1 MNTNNKM
8 AVSEE
13 QLTAS
18 KEDKVLMFLITMLCL
33 TVVKIENILNNYE
46 GIMTDYE
53 GDTACVTIS
62 ADNFTDIDLLN
73 IGRFTTNIIGMY
85 NMDKPQYELINIEV
99 LDDVV
104 ILKVK
109 V

>member
-1 MNTNNKM
+1 MDTIFDNIIEGLK
-8 AVSEE
+8 S
-13 QLTAS
+13 AS
-18 KEDKVLMFLITMLCL
+18 YEIL
-33 TVVKIENILNNYE
+33 NILDDYE

-53 GDTACVTIS
+53 GDTACIS
-62 ADNFTDIDLLN
+62 ISVDNFTDMELFAIEDYTSDVIDYCN
-73 IGRFTTNIIGMY
+73 Y
-85 NMDKPQYELINIEV
+85 HKPQYELINIEV

>member
-1 MNTNNKM
+1 MMDTIFDNIIEGLK
-8 AVSEE
+8 S
-13 QLTAS
+13 AS
-18 KEDKVLMFLITMLCL
+18 YEIL
-33 TVVKIENILNNYE
+33 NILDDYE

-53 GDTACVTIS
+53 GDTACITIS
-62 ADNFTDIDLLN
+62 VDNFTDMELFAIEDYTSDVIDDCN
-73 IGRFTTNIIGMY
+73 Y
-85 NMDKPQYELINIEV
+85 HKPQYELINIEV

>member
-1 MNTNNKM
+1 MDTIFDNIIEGLK
-8 AVSEE
+8 S
-13 QLTAS
+13 AS
-18 KEDKVLMFLITMLCL
+18 YEIL
-33 TVVKIENILNNYE
+33 NILDDYE

-53 GDTACVTIS
+53 GDTACIS
-62 ADNFTDIDLLN
+62 ISVDNFTDMELFAIEDYTSDVIDYCN
-73 IGRFTTNIIGMY
+73 Y
-85 NMDKPQYELINIEV
+85 HEPQYELINIEV

>member
-1 MNTNNKM
+1 MDTIFDNIIEGLK
-8 AVSEE
+8 S
-13 QLTAS
+13 AS
-18 KEDKVLMFLITMLCL
+18 YEIL
-33 TVVKIENILNNYE
+33 NILDDYE

-53 GDTACVTIS
+53 GDTACIS
-62 ADNFTDIDLLN
+62 ISVDNFTDMELFAIEDYTSDAIDYCN
-73 IGRFTTNIIGMY
+73 Y
-85 NMDKPQYELINIEV
+85 HKPQYELINIEV